1 MEWDDPPPP
10 GHERPVAG
18 RPAIDRHRERVKEK
32 KKYAFQIDSA
42 VACVPCSHVKVCV
55 RVRGG
60 IVSGAGKCGERARE
74 QPGRWMAAASHSK
87 S

>member
-1 MEWDDPPPP
+1 MIRRRRVTNDPSRDVP
-10 GHERPVAG
+10 RS
-18 RPAIDRHRERVKEK
+18 IDTARESK
-32 KKYAFQIDSA
+32 KKGMPPRSRSYL
-42 VACVPCSHVKVCV
+42 VRTLKCV

-60 IVSGAGKCGERARE
+60 FVSGAGKCGERARE

>member
-1 MEWDDPPPP
+1 MTRRRRVTNDPSRDVP
-10 GHERPVAG
+10 RS
-18 RPAIDRHRERVKEK
+18 IDTARGLKK
-32 KKYAFQIDSA
+32 KKYAFEIDSA

-74 QPGRWMAAASHSK
+74 QPGR
-87 S
+87 